1 MLGLV
6 RSGRWVRFPLQRR
19 SPGDPERRRPSADA
33 AEPPGHVTSL
43 VPVMNI
49 EITPKKTDGVERLL
63 QISVPVETVRDAED
77 KAARRYASSVR
88 LPGFRP
94 GKAPPAMVKKKFA
107 DAIRQETLESLVQEA
122 YKEVV
127 EREQLKLA
135 SQPHVHDVKFGE
147 NEPLT
152 FELHLEVRPE
162 IALQRIQGF
171 RVQRTERHVTDEQVR
186 EQVDQVRDQRAT
198 WTPVEDKPAPGD
210 MVTVVLA
217 TADETGAMP
226 EGKQYPLV
234 LGAGQAIPGIEEL
247 IMEAQPGQTVE
258 RPVKW
263 PEDFPDEAQR
273 SKTKKVRVTVQDVKR
288 KTLPEL
294 DDAFAREVGDFDSID
309 ALRKAVRDD
318 LEANAQR
325 ETESEVRQRLL
336 DDIIGANQF
345 DIPPSWVA
353 QLVDAYANAYQIPE
367 GEKDRFATEFRPM
380 AERQVRRDL
389 VIDTVA
395 ERESLTATEADL
407 DDRIAE
413 TAAKRGGDPG
423 QLYASLQKAGR
434 LKELERSITEDKV
447 FKWLL
452 ERNTVETNG

>member
-1 MLGLV
+1 
-6 RSGRWVRFPLQRR
+6 
-19 SPGDPERRRPSADA
+19 
-33 AEPPGHVTSL
+33 
-43 VPVMNI
+43 MNI
-49 EITPKKTDGVERLL
+49 EITPKKSDGVERLL

-77 KAARRYASSVR
+77 KAARRYATSVR

-122 YKEVV
+122 YKEVL

-135 SQPHVHDVKFGE
+135 SQPHVHDVKFGD

-162 IALQRIQGF
+162 IPLARIQGF
-171 RVQRTERHVTDEQVR
+171 RVQRTERTVTDEQVR
-186 EQVDQVRDQRAT
+186 EQIEQVRDQRAT
-198 WTPVEDKPAPGD
+198 WAPVEDRAAPGD
-210 MVTVVLA
+210 MVNVMLA

-226 EGKQYPLV
+226 EGKAYPLV
-234 LGAGQAIPGIEEL
+234 LGAGQAIAGIEEL
-247 IMEAQPGQTVE
+247 IMEARPGETVE
-258 RPVKW
+258 RPVRW

-273 SKTKKVRVTVQDVKR
+273 SKTKTVRVTVQDVKR
-288 KTLPEL
+288 KTVPDL

-309 ALRKAVRDD
+309 ALTKAVRDD

-325 ETESEVRQRLL
+325 ETESEIRQRLL

-345 DIPPSWVA
+345 EVPPSWVS
-353 QLVDAYANAYQIPE
+353 QLVDAYASAYQVPE
-367 GEKDRFATEFRPM
+367 GEKDKFATEFRPM

-389 VIDTVA
+389 VIDTIA

-413 TAAKRGGDPG
+413 TASKRGADPG

-452 ERNTVETNG
+452 ERNTVE

>member
-1 MLGLV
+1 
-6 RSGRWVRFPLQRR
+6 
-19 SPGDPERRRPSADA
+19 
-33 AEPPGHVTSL
+33 
-43 VPVMNI
+43 MNI

-77 KAARRYASSVR
+77 KAARRYAGSVR

-389 VIDTVA
+389 VIDTIA

>member
-1 MLGLV
+1 
-6 RSGRWVRFPLQRR
+6 
-19 SPGDPERRRPSADA
+19 
-33 AEPPGHVTSL
+33 
-43 VPVMNI
+43 MNI

-77 KAARRYASSVR
+77 KAARRYATRVR

-94 GKAPPAMVKKKFA
+94 GKAPAAMIKKRFA

-122 YKEVV
+122 YKEVI

-152 FELHLEVRPE
+152 FELHFEVRPE
-162 IALQRIQGF
+162 IELARTQGF
-171 RVQRTERHVTDEQVR
+171 RVQRTERLVTDEQVR
-186 EQVDQVRDQRAT
+186 EQIDQLREQRAA
-198 WTPVEDKPAPGD
+198 WTPIEDKPAPGD
-210 MVTVVLA
+210 MVTVLLA
-217 TADETGAMP
+217 TADDSGAVP

-247 IMEAQPGQTVE
+247 IMEARPGQTIE

-273 SKTKKVRVTVQDVKR
+273 SKTKTVRVTLQDVKR

-294 DDAFAREVGDFDSID
+294 DDAFAREVGDFDSMD
-309 ALRKAVRDD
+309 ALLTAIRDD
-318 LEANAQR
+318 LEANATR
-325 ETESEVRQRLL
+325 ESESEVRQRLL

-345 DIPPSWVA
+345 DIPPSWVN
-353 QLVDAYANAYQIPE
+353 QLVDAYANAYQIPD
-367 GEKDRFATEFRPM
+367 GEKERFATEFRPM

-395 ERESLTATEADL
+395 ERENLTATEADL

-413 TAAKRGGDPG
+413 TAAKRSADPG

-452 ERNTVETNG
+452 ERNTVE

>member
-1 MLGLV
+1 
-6 RSGRWVRFPLQRR
+6 
-19 SPGDPERRRPSADA
+19 
-33 AEPPGHVTSL
+33 
-43 VPVMNI
+43 MNI
-49 EITPKKTDGVERLL
+49 EITPKKSDGVERLL

>member
-1 MLGLV
+1 
-6 RSGRWVRFPLQRR
+6 
-19 SPGDPERRRPSADA
+19 
-33 AEPPGHVTSL
+33 
-43 VPVMNI
+43 MNI

-77 KAARRYASSVR
+77 KAARRYASKVR
-88 LPGFRP
+88 LPGFRQ
-94 GKAPPAMVKKKFA
+94 GKAPAAMVKKRFA

-127 EREQLKLA
+127 ERENLKLA

-152 FELHLEVRPE
+152 FELHFEVRPNIE
-162 IALQRIQGF
+162 LARTQGF
-171 RVQRTERHVTDEQVR
+171 RVQRNDRVVTDEQVR
-186 EQVDQVRDQRAT
+186 EQVDQVREQKAT
-198 WTPVEDKPAPGD
+198 WSPVDDRPAPGD

-226 EGKQYPLV
+226 EGKSYPLV

-247 IMEAQPGQTVE
+247 IMEAKPGQTIE

-263 PEDFPDEAQR
+263 PDDFPDEAQR
-273 SKTKKVRVTVQDVKR
+273 AKTKTVRVVLQDVKR
-288 KTLPEL
+288 KTLPDL

-318 LEANAQR
+318 LEATAQR
-325 ETESEVRQRLL
+325 ESESEVRQKLL

-345 DIPPSWVA
+345 DVPPSWVS
-353 QLVDAYANAYQIPE
+353 QLVDAYANAYQVPE
-367 GEKDRFATEFRPM
+367 EEKEKFANEFRPM

-395 ERESLTATEADL
+395 ERENLTATEADI

-413 TAAKRGGDPG
+413 TASKRGADPG
-423 QLYASLQKAGR
+423 QVYASLQKAGR
-434 LKELERSITEDKV
+434 IKELERSITEDKV

-452 ERNTVETNG
+452 DRNTVE